1 MQILARDKIKLV
13 LLLTVLFLPV
23 PLAWSMWVWKVGLPE
38 DNVAHGDVL
47 PLISNIRDWPLLT
60 PIYTHPA
67 GHWYLIFRCQPD
79 VPDCQLR
86 DEMWRLH
93 RALGRDAGRVQ
104 RWFLLAE
111 NREDPVAGQFRGEQ
125 VALLPASV
133 NGSQL
138 GDYMIWLADP
148 QGQVVVSYGGQVDIS
163 DVFDDL
169 RHLLKR
175 NPALPQWQAQ
185 ITSRAE
191 DSHD

>member
-47 PLISNIRDWPLLT
+47 PLISNIRDWPLIT
-60 PIYTHPA
+60 PIYSRSA

-111 NREDPVAGQFRGEQ
+111 KREDPVAGQFRGEQ

-185 ITSRAE
+185 LTSRAE
-191 DSHD
+191 NSHD